1 MLGFLYLYISTL
13 FEKYTYFHNNQA
25 KDKDFQSS
33 VTLFLCAIFLVMIH
47 AVFDESSLL
56 DSNTYTFL
64 SDYTFYLWFFSEFFA
79 FLAFRKATFY
89 NEGNYTSVT
98 FVVFSTTYSI
108 PVLAYFYDQFFQF
121 ENSIQTPYSSFSE
134 AVAIS
139 AILFL
144 ITIAYFYD
152 KIAHKF
158 GGKLWMLLLWF
169 SLINTIYF
177 STKLVQSYDGFLV
190 YGFITLI
197 MSLQFFALALSNKER
212 VDLVETFRIKNI
224 ISSLSWFF
232 VVAFDVLAMQY
243 LAVEFVA
250 IFRRTNQILSGMTID
265 FFFAKQKRV
274 PTRKDRVV
282 VIFLIIFA
290 FTYYYIKF

>member
-1 MLGFLYLYISTL
+1 MLGFFYLYISTL

-25 KDKDFQSS
+25 ENRDFQSS
-33 VTLFLCAIFLVMIH
+33 VTLFLCAILLVVIH
-47 AVFDESSLL
+47 AIFNGSSLL
-56 DSNTYTFL
+56 DFNTYIFL
-64 SDYTFYLWFFSEFFA
+64 SDYIFYLWFFSEFFA

-89 NEGNYTSVT
+89 NEGNYTAVS

-108 PVLAYFYDQFFQF
+108 PILAYFYDQYFHF

-134 AVAIS
+134 AVGIS
-139 AILFL
+139 VLLFF

-177 STKLVQSYDGFLV
+177 STKLVQRYDGFLV
-190 YGFITLI
+190 YGFITFI
-197 MSLQFFALALSNKER
+197 MSLQFFILAMANKDK
-212 VDLVETFRIKNI
+212 VNLIETFRIKNL

-250 IFRRTNQILSGMTID
+250 IFRRTSQILSGMTID
-265 FFFAKQKRV
+265 FFFAKQKRA
-274 PTRKDRVV
+274 PTHKDKVV
-282 VIFLIIFA
+282 VIVLIIFA
-290 FTYYYIKF
+290 FSLYYIKF